1 MTSPSAADADCMA
14 RLRAGDDL
22 ALNELMN
29 RWQKPLAT
37 FLFRYTGN
45 EAAALDL
52 AQETFVRVYENRHSY
67 RGGPFS
73 SWLFSIAANLSKNHA
88 RWQARHPTIALD
100 AVNNGEGAREIP
112 SPAASPSEQAA
123 CAEVAAAVRDAV
135 QALPHDL
142 KTVTLLFE
150 YQEQSHSE
158 IAVAL
163 GCTPK
168 AVETRLYRARQI
180 LRERLARWVN

>member
-1 MTSPSAADADCMA
+1 MG
-14 RLRAGDDL
+14 RLRGGDDL
-22 ALNELMN
+22 ALNELMD

-52 AQETFVRVYENRHSY
+52 AQETFVRIFENRHSF
-67 RGGPFS
+67 RGGAFS
-73 SWLFSIAANLSKNHA
+73 AWLFSIAANLGKNHA
-88 RWQARHPTIALD
+88 RWQARHPTVSLD
-100 AVNNGEGAREIP
+100 AVQDGPGAFP
-112 SPAASPSEQAA
+112 SPAASPSEHAA
-123 CAEVAAAVRDAV
+123 SEELAAAVRNAIHG
-135 QALPHDL
+135 LPHDL

-150 YQEQSHSE
+150 YQEQSHGE
-158 IAVAL
+158 IAAAL

-180 LRERLARWVN
+180 LRERLARWVS